1 MLPSDTGTVQSNH
14 VKGQAMSQCW
24 QIFPLLHI
32 SVTLL
37 HSPLI
42 TNSLYRYAD
51 KCAPNFLK
59 SLSTQFSSFLCYG
72 FFLFIE
78 VQPFHTFPGVQP
90 AFERICNA
98 IMHSSAL

>member
-1 MLPSDTGTVQSNH
+1 MLINVHLISL
-14 VKGQAMSQCW
+14 KAY
-24 QIFPLLHI
+24 PL
-32 SVTLL
+32 
-37 HSPLI
+37 
-42 TNSLYRYAD
+42 
-51 KCAPNFLK
+51 
-59 SLSTQFSSFLCYG
+59 SFLAFFVIV